1 MLSGVDVLVVDDE
14 DDSRELLK
22 TVFESY
28 GATAR
33 TADSVADAMREI
45 DRQVPHVIV
54 SDIGMPNEDGFS
66 FLRRLRARPP
76 RLGGEVPAIALTAYA
91 SAADREEAL
100 AAGYRAHVAKPFHPA
115 DVVRLVHHLTRPA
128 LQSRSG

>member
-1 MLSGVDVLVVDDE
+1 MLSGIDVLVVDDE

-33 TADSVADAMREI
+33 TAGSVAEAMQEM

-54 SDIGMPNEDGFS
+54 SDIGMPAEDGFS
-66 FLRRLRARPP
+66 FLRRVRARPA
-76 RLGGEVPAIALTAYA
+76 RRGGDVPAIALTAYA
-91 SAADREEAL
+91 SAADRDAAL
-100 AAGYRAHVAKPFHPA
+100 AAGYRAHVAKPFEPV
-115 DVVRLVHHLTRPA
+115 DVVRLVHHLTRPV

>member
-14 DDSRELLK
+14 EDSRELLK

-33 TADSVADAMREI
+33 TAGSVADAIREI
-45 DRQVPHVIV
+45 DRQIPHVIV
-54 SDIGMPNEDGFS
+54 SDIGMPTEDGFS
-66 FLRRLRARPP
+66 LLRRVRARPA
-76 RLGGEVPAIALTAYA
+76 RSGGDIPAIALTAYA
-91 SAADREEAL
+91 SAADRDAAL
-100 AAGYRAHVAKPFHPA
+100 AAGYRAHVAKPFEPA
-115 DVVRLVHHLTRPA
+115 DVVRLVHHLTRPV